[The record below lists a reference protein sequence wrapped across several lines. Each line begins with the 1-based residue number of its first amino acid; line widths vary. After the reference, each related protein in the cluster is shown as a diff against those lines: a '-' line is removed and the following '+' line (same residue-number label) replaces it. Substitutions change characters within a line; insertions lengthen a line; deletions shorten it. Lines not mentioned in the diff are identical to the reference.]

1 VKVEFHPE
9 VLKQLQ
15 RLPRD
20 AFETAL
26 QKIIGLATEPR
37 PHGAKKLAGGGGRDW
52 RIRFGQYRIVYEIN
66 DDRQTLTIFTVA
78 KRSDA
83 YR

>member
-1 VKVEFHPE
+1 MKARFHSD

-15 RLPRD
+15 NLPREV
-20 AFETAL
+20 FESAL
-26 QKIIGLATEPR
+26 HAIIELIENPR
-37 PHGAKKLAGGGGRDW
+37 PRGAKKLVGRTDW
-52 RIRFGQYRIVYEIN
+52 RIRLGQYRIVYEI
-66 DDRQTLTIFTVA
+66 DDDEQVVTIMTVA

>member
-1 VKVEFHPE
+1 MKIAFHPD

-20 AFETAL
+20 VLEAAL
-26 QKIIGLATEPR
+26 HAIIGLTENPR
-37 PHGAKKLAGGGGRDW
+37 PTGAKKLVGSHDDW
-52 RIRFGQYRIVYEIN
+52 RVRIGQYRIVYEI
-66 DDRQTLTIFTVA
+66 DDSEQVITIFIVA

>member
-1 VKVEFHPE
+1 MRVEFHPDI
-9 VLKQLQ
+9 LKQLQ

-26 QKIIGLATEPR
+26 QAIIALADDPR
-37 PHGAKKLAGGGGRDW
+37 PVGARKLVGPHHDW
-52 RIRFGQYRIVYEIN
+52 RVRFGQYRIIYQI
-66 DDRQTLTIFTVA
+66 DDAAGVVIIFAVV

>member
-1 VKVEFHPE
+1 MKVQFHPE

-15 RLPRD
+15 RLPR
-20 AFETAL
+20 AELERAL
-26 QKIIGLATEPR
+26 QIIVDLSHDPR
-37 PHGAKKLAGGGGRDW
+37 PPGAKKLIGTGSDW
-52 RIRFGQYRIVYEIN
+52 RVRFGQYRVVYSV
-66 DDRQTLTIFTVA
+66 DDTASEVTVFVVA

>member
-1 VKVEFHPE
+1 MRVVFHSD

-26 QKIIGLATEPR
+26 QAIIGLTHDAR
-37 PHGAKKLAGGGGRDW
+37 PTGAKKLVGAQNDW
-52 RIRFGQYRIVYEIN
+52 RIRFGQYRIVYQI
-66 DDRQTLTIFTVA
+66 DDRGDVIVIFTVA

>member
-1 VKVEFHPE
+1 MRAQFHPD

-15 RLPRD
+15 KLPRD
-20 AFETAL
+20 VLETAL
-26 QKIIGLATEPR
+26 HAIIGLTEDPR
-37 PHGAKKLAGGGGRDW
+37 PTGAKKLVGQDDW
-52 RIRFGQYRIVYEIN
+52 RIRIGQYRIVYEI
-66 DDRQTLTIFTVA
+66 DDGEQVITIMTVA

>member
-1 VKVEFHPE
+1 VNIAFHSDT
-9 VLKQLQ
+9 LKQLQ

-20 AFETAL
+20 IFEVAL
-26 QKIIGLATEPR
+26 QTIIGLSKEPR
-37 PHGAKKLAGGGGRDW
+37 PTGAKKLVGSRNDW
-52 RIRFGQYRIVYEIN
+52 RVRIGQYRIVYEI
-66 DDRQTLTIFTVA
+66 DDDEQLLTIYMVA

>member
-1 VKVEFHPE
+1 MKVQFHPD

-15 RLPRD
+15 RLPRTEL
-20 AFETAL
+20 ETAL
-26 QKIIGLATEPR
+26 RVIIDLSHDPR
-37 PHGAKKLAGGGGRDW
+37 PVGAKKLVGAANDW
-52 RIRFGQYRIVYEIN
+52 RVRFGQYRIVYGIDDAAGEI
-66 DDRQTLTIFTVA
+66 TVFVVA